1 MLINRYYS
9 SNSRGCLD
17 GVRILDLSRV
27 LAGPFCSQ
35 VLGDMGAEGKNI
47 RSKYSLSF
55 FEVIKVE
62 SLAGD
67 DTRAWGPP
75 YGKNINPLDK
85 VKESAVH
92 FWLIYS

>member
-1 MLINRYYS
+1 MKLIERLPKLELSLLFSRFLSFSFLLSMLINRYYS

-35 VLGDMGAEGKNI
+35 VLGDMGAEGKN

-55 FEVIKVE
+55 F
-62 SLAGD
+62 
-67 DTRAWGPP
+67 
-75 YGKNINPLDK
+75 
-85 VKESAVH
+85 
-92 FWLIYS
+92 